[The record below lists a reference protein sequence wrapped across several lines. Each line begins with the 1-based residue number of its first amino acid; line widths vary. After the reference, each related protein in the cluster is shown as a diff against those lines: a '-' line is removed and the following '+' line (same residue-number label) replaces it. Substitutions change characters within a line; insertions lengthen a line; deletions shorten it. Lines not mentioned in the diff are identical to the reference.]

1 MFMLVPKI
9 PISGNRL
16 IQRNKITEYPKSLA
30 KKFVPT
36 PKEINKQAILQKK
49 NLTVKKKR
57 KNIINAN

>member
-16 IQRNKITEYPKSLA
+16 IQRNKIMEYPKSLA

-49 NLTVKKKR
+49 FHG
-57 KNIINAN
+57 